1 MASRSR
7 SIPGFS
13 GRPGRDAA
21 QEHLQ
26 LLLELLG
33 HIGEVLWL
41 RDLKEERLLYVS
53 PAFAAIWGR
62 SVETLLNSPRVWI
75 ESIHPADR
83 DRVLSAALNE
93 ARSGKNDRLEYRVV
107 RPDKK
112 VRWVYDRAYPVRN
125 AQGEIYRLAGVA
137 EDITEQRSR

>member
-1 MASRSR
+1 MASKKSR
-7 SIPGFS
+7 SVSGF
-13 GRPGRDAA
+13 PARDPVRM
-21 QEHLQ
+21 QLQ
-26 LLLELLG
+26 LLLEMLG
-33 HIGEVLWL
+33 SIGEVLWL

-53 PAFAAIWGR
+53 PAFAVIWGR

-83 DRVLSAALNE
+83 DRVLSAALSE
-93 ARSGKNDRLEYRVV
+93 ARSGSNDRLEYRVV

-125 AQGEIYRLAGVA
+125 AQGEIYRLAGVV
-137 EDITEQRSR
+137 EDITDQRSR

>member
-1 MASRSR
+1 MASRKR
-7 SIPGFS
+7 PFPGFS
-13 GRPGRDAA
+13 KGSDRDAA

-53 PAFAAIWGR
+53 PAFATIWGR

-93 ARSGKNDRLEYRVV
+93 ARSDRDRLEYRVV
-107 RPDKK
+107 RPDKS
-112 VRWVYDRAYPVRN
+112 VRWVYDRSYPVRN
-125 AQGEIYRLAGVA
+125 AQGEIYRLAGVV

>member
-1 MASRSR
+1 MASKSK
-7 SIPGFS
+7 SFPGFS
-13 GRPGRDAA
+13 GRPGRDPA
-21 QEHLQ
+21 QEHLK

-33 HIGEVLWL
+33 NIGEVLWL

-53 PAFAAIWGR
+53 PAFATIWGR

-93 ARSGKNDRLEYRVV
+93 ARSAHDRLEYRVV
-107 RPDKK
+107 RPDKS
-112 VRWVYDRAYPVRN
+112 VRWVYDRSYPVRN
-125 AQGEIYRLAGVA
+125 AQGEIYRQAGVV